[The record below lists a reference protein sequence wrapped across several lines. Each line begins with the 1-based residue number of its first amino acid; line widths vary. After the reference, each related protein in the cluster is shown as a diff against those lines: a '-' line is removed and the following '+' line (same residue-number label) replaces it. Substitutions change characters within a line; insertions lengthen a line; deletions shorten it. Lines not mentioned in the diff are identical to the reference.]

1 MAPWRDTL
9 SPSLMMLLAS
19 LVTLAGAYL
28 VGRLLKRIMLR
39 RLTGLVRATQGDW
52 DDVLVAEL
60 APRLPRWSLLVAV
73 YITAGFWPL
82 SSNLRWV
89 IEHGLFIL
97 AAASV
102 TFFAAGVAMRLV
114 ASYGSTFQSTLP
126 VTSLTQNLTWLL
138 VMILG
143 TLVALNGLGVS
154 IAPMLTAL
162 GIGGLA
168 VALALKDP
176 LSNLFAGLVVTLER
190 QLRVGDEVKL
200 DNGLEGSVVDFSWRS
215 TRLRTPTNSLVLVP
229 NAKIAESIITNHD
242 LPDRRVD
249 VPVDLTVPYVADL
262 GLLGARHD
270 RRRPRGD
277 EGSRG
282 WLAEL
287 RAQPAISRRGG
298 LRAAVHGDA
307 ERPRVPRPGAH
318 PPRVPQT
325 AARPLRRRR
334 PAPDHRSVS
343 GALLNRAPSHSA
355 RRLDPALVAVQRYPH
370 VFRSHRRG
378 PHPGSNRAG
387 CVREPARRGKAIEPR
402 GVLQHA
408 GGVAGGVF
416 HFEERQLHAARS

>member
-1 MAPWRDTL
+1 MALWRDTL

-39 RLTGLVRATQGDW
+39 RLTGLVSATQGDW

-262 GLLGARHD
+262 GLLERVTTDVGREVMREVEGGLPNFAPSLRYHAVADSGLRFTVTLSARGYRDQALIRHEFLK
-270 RRRPRGD
+270 R
-277 EGSRG
+277 
-282 WLAEL
+282 L
-287 RAQPAISRRGG
+287 RARYEDAG
-298 LRAAVHGDA
+298 LL
-307 ERPRVPRPGAH
+307 PI
-318 PPRVPQT
+318 T
-325 AARPLRRRR
+325 AA
-334 PAPDHRSVS
+334 S
-343 GALLNRAPSHSA
+343 
-355 RRLDPALVAVQRYPH
+355 
-370 VFRSHRRG
+370 
-378 PHPGSNRAG
+378 
-387 CVREPARRGKAIEPR
+387 
-402 GVLQHA
+402 
-408 GGVAGGVF
+408 
-416 HFEERQLHAARS
+416 AARS